1 MENHLSNPLG
11 YEPLPKLLRSFA
23 VPSVIAMLVSS
34 LYNIV
39 DQIFIGQGVGY
50 LGNAATNVAYP
61 LTTICLAIALLI
73 GIGSAS
79 RFSLSLG
86 AGEPEQAAR
95 VVGNAIAMMA
105 VLGILYALLV
115 ELFLHPL
122 LLAFGATPDVMPYA
136 IEYTRITALGMPLLI
151 VTNAMSNLARAD
163 GSPKYSMTCM
173 LVGAV
178 INTILDPIFIFVFH
192 QGVAGAALATVI
204 GQFFSF
210 LLAARYAFHFQHINL
225 RREHL
230 RLSLSESLQTASLGM
245 SSSLNQVAITFVQ
258 IVINNSLTHYG
269 ASSIYGTDIPLAACG
284 IVMKTN
290 AILLAVVIGISQ
302 GSQPIIGFN
311 YGAKQYDRVRGI
323 YRLAIGCNLVV
334 SLVGF
339 LLFQF
344 CPRQIISIFGSGNAL
359 YFEFAVRFM
368 RIFLFMVLVNG
379 VQMLSSSFFSA
390 IGKPVKGLVLSMTR
404 QVLFLIP
411 LLLLLPILMG
421 GIDGILF
428 AGPVADTMAFLTTVC
443 LVSREMKRIRGLEA
457 QNAG

>member
-178 INTILDPIFIFVFH
+178 INTILDPTFIFVFH

-210 LLAARYAFHFQHINL
+210 LLAVRYAFRFQHINL

>member
-210 LLAARYAFHFQHINL
+210 LLAVRYAFHFQHINL

-457 QNAG
+457 QNAR